1 MYEVFD
7 RFLRIDTWTSGHP
20 SDEERFYLAL
30 HQVVRDPAFS
40 PDTMGEYMR
49 EKFQLSA
56 SYDAEDHRI
65 KKIDRL
71 TSGGWAAAR
80 MRALSLR

>member
-20 SDEERFYLAL
+20 SERGAVLSGVASGGTGPRVQGR
-30 HQVVRDPAFS
+30 HNGRIHAGKVPA
-40 PDTMGEYMR
+40 
-49 EKFQLSA
+49 SA